1 MGKLE
6 EKEPWREEG
15 LVNLRNGYL
24 WDMDT
29 KRMKGVKD
37 NSKDGHNDEGCSG
50 GLRHGHKADKD
61 IGPKPDQGNH
71 NQ

>member
-1 MGKLE
+1 M
-6 EKEPWREEG
+6 
-15 LVNLRNGYL
+15 RNGYL